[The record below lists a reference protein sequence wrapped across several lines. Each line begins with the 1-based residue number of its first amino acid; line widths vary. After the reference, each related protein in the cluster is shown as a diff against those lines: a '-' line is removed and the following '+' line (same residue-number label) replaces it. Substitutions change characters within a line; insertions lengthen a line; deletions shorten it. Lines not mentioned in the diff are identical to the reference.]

1 MSEYTTVKES
11 LKQMGIS
18 NSRRKYYL
26 KNREKLLEKSKKY
39 NESHRES
46 GRIADKKYKSANK
59 DKINQY
65 SRDYYKTNKTT
76 IKAKQK
82 EMIKCCECGRT
93 VQKYAIAVHNRSKVH
108 LLAVADS
115 NIAQPSL

>member
-1 MSEYTTVKES
+1 MSERTMKET
-11 LKQMGIS
+11 LKQLGIS

-39 NESHRES
+39 NETHRES
-46 GRIADKKYKSANK
+46 SRIADRKYKSANK

-82 EMIKCCECGRT
+82 EMITCSVCGRT

-108 LLAVADS
+108 LLSLAKS
-115 NIAQPSL
+115 NITQTPL